1 MVAVSLPLFV
11 QAEATEN
18 GHAVIDPTLRY
29 QKLEGWGSFPLLVGC
44 PGRKLGREESG
55 RDRRPDHVSRQTQYE
70 HLPLQYRRR

>member
-29 QKLEGWGSFPLLVGC
+29 QKLEGGLPRSETGTR
-44 PGRKLGREESG
+44 RKWTRS
-55 RDRRPDHVSRQTQYE
+55 ST
-70 HLPLQYRRR
+70 